1 MNTKVLGLLFCSAIL
16 YSQNIQNNPGSNHG
30 NKFEQLG
37 TILPTPNVY
46 RTASGAPGQAYWQQ
60 RADYDIEAYLDEDKR
75 NLKGSE
81 TITYYNNSPD
91 DLDYLWLQLDE
102 NQQSSVKNAD
112 YPFSSTLP
120 KTAVIENLKPTEL
133 PVADNGYGVN
143 LEKVTDASGKPLK
156 YVVNKTMMRI
166 DLPKALKKGE
176 QFVFKINWNYNIP
189 NRIEKGGRGGFENFP
204 EDGND
209 LYTTAQWFP
218 RMCVYSD
225 FQGWQ
230 NHQFTGRGEFAL
242 VFGNY
247 KVKLNVPAD
256 HIVGGTGECKN
267 YEQVLTSEQLSRY
280 RKAESATE
288 PVEIV
293 TLDEAKKAEK
303 KKSKDRKTWIFEAND
318 VRDFAWTSSRKFIWD
333 GMRVT
338 IPENNNK
345 VMAMSFYGK
354 EAYGLYRKFSTKAVA
369 HTIKTYSEF
378 TIPYPYPVAQSV
390 EAANGMEYPM
400 ICFNYGRTE
409 KDGTYSE
416 AIKNGMLGVI
426 IHEVGHNFFPMII
439 NSDERQWSWM
449 DEGLNTF
456 VEYLTEEKWDN
467 KFPSKRGPAW
477 TIVDYMKLPKDELE
491 PIMSNSENIA
501 RFGPNAYSKPATGLN
516 ILRETIMGR
525 ELFDKAFKT
534 YAKRW
539 AFRHPEP
546 ADFFRTME
554 DASGEDLDWFWRGWF
569 YGTDPVDITIDKVTV
584 ATPDFDA
591 VPKAETVKYTIDKP
605 VVNEFEDISKIR
617 NREDKAI
624 QFYTDSDKDVQ
635 DFYYRYDHGQEK
647 VDTSKEYSITP
658 GNLEKVDKKEVS
670 KSQSITAYQIDFTNK
685 GGLVMPIILEFT
697 FEDGSKLNDKINV
710 QIWRHNEKK
719 ASKTYYF
726 EKKLKS
732 VQLDPMRETADIDTS
747 NNLWTATSSSEPS
760 TKFQVFKQKQKDAA
774 RGASSGKVNPMQA
787 AGKK

>member
-1 MNTKVLGLLFCSAIL
+1 MNAKVFGLLFCSAML
-16 YSQNIQNNPGSNHG
+16 SAQNIQNNPGSNHG

-46 RTASGAPGQAYWQQ
+46 RTASGSPGQSYWQQ
-60 RADYDIEAYLDEDKR
+60 RADYDIQAYLDEDKR
-75 NLKGSE
+75 NLRGSE

-91 DLDYLWLQLDE
+91 DLDYIWLQLDE

-112 YPFSSTLP
+112 YPFSSTLGKFSVVEKLRP
-120 KTAVIENLKPTEL
+120 SEV
-133 PVADNGYGVN
+133 PVKDNGYGVN
-143 LEKVTDASGKPLK
+143 LEKVTDASGNALS

-166 DLPKALKKGE
+166 DLPKALKKGDK
-176 QFVFKINWNYNIP
+176 FVFKISWNYNIP
-189 NRIEKGGRGGFENFP
+189 NRLEKGGRGGYENFP

-209 LYTTAQWFP
+209 LYTITQWFP

-247 KVKLNVPAD
+247 KVKINVPAD

-267 YEQVLTSEQLSRY
+267 YSQVLTSDQLSRY
-280 RKAESATE
+280 RKAESSNE

-293 TLDEAKKAEK
+293 TLDEAKNAEK
-303 KKSKDRKTWIFEAND
+303 KRSKERKTWIFEAND
-318 VRDFAWTSSRKFIWD
+318 VRDFAWTSSRKFVWD

-416 AIKNGMLGVI
+416 ATKNGMLGVI

-569 YGTDPVDITIDKVTV
+569 YGTDPVDIAIDKVTV

-591 VPKAETVKYTIDKP
+591 IPKSETVKYNVDKP
-605 VVNEFEDISKIR
+605 VLNDFDDISKVR
-617 NREDKAI
+617 NREDKNI
-624 QFYTDSDKDVQ
+624 KFYVDSDKDVQ
-635 DFYYRYDHGQEK
+635 DFYYRYDRGQEK
-647 VDTSKEYSITP
+647 VD
-658 GNLEKVDKKEVS
+658 VS
-670 KSQSITAYQIDFTNK
+670 KTYTTINENFDKVEKKDIRKENNVTAYQIDFSNK

-697 FEDGSKLNDKINV
+697 FEDGTKLKDKVGV
-710 QIWRHNEKK
+710 QIWRMNEQKV
-719 ASKTYYF
+719 SKTYYF

-732 VQLDPMRETADIDTS
+732 VQLDPMRETADINTS
-747 NNLWTATSSSEPS
+747 NNWWAASSTDPAAS
-760 TKFQVFKQKQKDAA
+760 KFQVFKQKQKEAA
-774 RGASSGKVNPMQA
+774 RGASNGKVNPMQA
-787 AGKK
+787 SGR